1 MEDLDFQFKEENLS
15 APMFRRN
22 NLLEILQGQGWGNI
36 KRMRVGPSDEFS
48 KNV

>member
-22 NLLEILQGQGWGNI
+22 NLLEILQGAG
-36 KRMRVGPSDEFS
+36 VG
-48 KNV
+48 KH